1 MIAVGDAQR
10 GSTMTIA
17 KTRVTREDY
26 RRLPEGPPYY
36 ELIDGELVEMPRPIR
51 VHYRLAAFLI
61 SQLEPHISGLR
72 GELAPEPNLYLPGI
86 EEVYHPDLVY
96 VARANRRICKD
107 DGIRGVPDMICEILS
122 PNTWR
127 TDRYRKFRDYRLT
140 GVPHVWLIQPEGV
153 VAVEEYV
160 LAEDGSCRQTAV
172 LEAPEDWRPAVF
184 PELVISLAEAQQA
197 VTPLE
202 E

>member
-1 MIAVGDAQR
+1 
-10 GSTMTIA
+10 MTIA
-17 KTRVTREDY
+17 KARVTREDY

-36 ELIDGELVEMPRPIR
+36 ELIDGELVEMSRPIR

-61 SQLEPHISGLR
+61 EILNPYARKVG

-96 VARANRRICKD
+96 VARAHRRMCKD
-107 DGIRGVPDMICEILS
+107 DGIYGVPDMICEILS

-127 TDRYRKFRDYRLT
+127 TDRYRKLPDFRRT
-140 GVPHVWLIQPEGV
+140 GVPNVWLIQPDV

-160 LAEDGSCRQTAV
+160 LAEDGSYRQNAV
-172 LEAPEDWRPAVF
+172 LQAPAEWRPAVF
-184 PELVISLAEAQQA
+184 PGLVISLAEAQKA
-197 VTPLE
+197 VAVPGDE
-202 E
+202 